1 MHDELPDPA
10 QQLWQAHGEMLIAE
24 LSELGN
30 NPGTWHLGG
39 GTLLAKEWRHRRSFD
54 LDITISTAV
63 PARQSREVVI
73 TIANKLKSRGLEID
87 DITEDRLV
95 RANAGKVDGF
105 GNEAGI
111 DLWIHESALPDRTTT
126 EPIGNHLVPR
136 LSTAQI
142 LNGKLQR
149 DRKGLIRDAYDI
161 AHARRKDSR
170 ALEQALNILDPK
182 HQRRA
187 EIVFATRS
195 LKTQEKPT
203 GIIGWSGEPKEN
215 QHRCWLE
222 ASNAIHDARW
232 VELQIKTEN
241 HCVQAT
247 TVNTAGR
254 TPSMAWTER
263 RTRQRGHRPAGTNWN
278 PAAPTEPVR
287 PTRMEA
293 EGNPGRGGRLHR
305 VRTDRTD
312 RAHTNGGETRGENSS
327 SKIHRRD
334 PARTAE
340 DYTKNTIPRGA
351 RLRPTDRWRHCKAE
365 IDGYQPPTWVDKPE
379 RFLNTAVKLTKL
391 KTDTDS
397 ASQPSACLR
406 HGRSNH
412 CRDLDGRPGN
422 SRHWTADLLNQ
433 HPTTNATPHNRDQL
447 R

>member
-247 TVNTAGR
+247 TVNTAGERHQWLGQNGARGNEAIALLEQTGILLHLQNQYDQPEWKLKEILEEVADCTASGR
-254 TPSMAWTER
+254 TEQIVHTQTVAKREEKT
-263 RTRQRGHRPAGTNWN
+263 
-278 PAAPTEPVR
+278 PAARFTGEIPPELPRITPKIQSPV
-287 PTRMEA
+287 
-293 EGNPGRGGRLHR
+293 
-305 VRTDRTD
+305 V
-312 RAHTNGGETRGENSS
+312 
-327 SKIHRRD
+327 
-334 PARTAE
+334 
-340 DYTKNTIPRGA
+340 
-351 RLRPTDRWRHCKAE
+351 
-365 IDGYQPPTWVDKPE
+365 
-379 RFLNTAVKLTKL
+379 
-391 KTDTDS
+391 
-397 ASQPSACLR
+397 
-406 HGRSNH
+406 HG
-412 CRDLDGRPGN
+412 
-422 SRHWTADLLNQ
+422 
-433 HPTTNATPHNRDQL
+433 
-447 R
+447 